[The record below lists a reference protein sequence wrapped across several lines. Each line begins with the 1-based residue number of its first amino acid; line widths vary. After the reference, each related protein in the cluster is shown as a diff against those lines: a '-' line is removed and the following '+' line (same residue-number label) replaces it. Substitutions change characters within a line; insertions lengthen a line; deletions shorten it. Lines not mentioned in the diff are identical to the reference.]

1 MRPRAKRPRLKPQQ
15 KNNMKKII
23 SLILT
28 VIMISTALISCGD
41 VGYTEKEIK
50 KTAEELVENSTELN
64 EIYFGEGLPITDE
77 NSVASALYS
86 PVTEDCK
93 YHSTTEIKAAT
104 EKVYTADYCEV
115 LFKRGFEGTSLESET
130 KVVYARFIDDF
141 DGRLTARKD
150 LKETSMTVGRTYDY
164 STMKVESMKKGE
176 ALVSIQSVVENK
188 PDVTVKITLKLES
201 SGWRLDTPTY

>member
-1 MRPRAKRPRLKPQQ
+1 MTA
-15 KNNMKKII
+15 
-23 SLILT
+23 SVLT
-28 VIMISTALISCGD
+28 SCGD
-41 VGYTEKEIK
+41 VGYTEEEIK
-50 KTAEELVENSTELN
+50 KTAEELVENSLELN

-77 NSVASALYS
+77 KSIASALYS

-104 EKVYTADYCEV
+104 EKVYTADYCKV

-141 DGRLTARKD
+141 DGRLTVRND
-150 LKETSMTVGRTYDY
+150 LKETALTTGRTYDY
-164 STMKVESMKKGE
+164 STMKVEYMKKGE
-176 ALVSIQSVVENK
+176 AQVSIQSIVDAK
-188 PDVTVKITLKLES
+188 PDVSVKITLKLES